1 MSVIEYFAWY
11 LVIGYIVAFASDRF
25 IRYSRIVEPY
35 TPKEIFISI
44 ILWPLVILS
53 MIYFYFKN

>member
-1 MSVIEYFAWY
+1 MEYFAWY
-11 LVIGYIVAFASDRF
+11 LVIGYAVAFASDRL
-25 IRYSRIVEPY
+25 IRLTQMVEPY

-44 ILWPLVILS
+44 MLWPLVILS

>member
-1 MSVIEYFAWY
+1 MEYFAWY
-11 LVIGYIVAFASDRF
+11 LVIGYIVAFASDRL
-25 IRYSRIVEPY
+25 IRLTQIVEPY

-44 ILWPLVILS
+44 MLWPLVILS